1 VHSASERYPDGNAAF
16 TKRRTKA
23 VAIGDNGETT
33 LRVFPQRDRQKTPC
47 IDGEDSQKNGDE
59 PRLNIL
65 LSSAA
70 AERFQNDIAEVL
82 GGQPYR
88 LLTSEDA
95 AHVDADIA
103 VVTRDVT
110 GSSTKHELTDGTR
123 RFYDSL
129 RAASKLRWVHTH
141 SAGVD
146 RPIFNELLQ
155 RGVRITTS
163 SGANARPVAQMALA
177 GLLTLAR
184 RLPQLMQAQREHV
197 WRPLL
202 GDALPR
208 DITGQTAVI
217 VGYGAIGQR
226 IATLLGALDMHVIV
240 VRREVNDSAET
251 STDAHASPR
260 FVCFASFDG
269 VLCEADWLVLACP
282 LTSLTRGLIDARRL
296 AMLPRGAHIINVAR
310 GEVVVEHDLIA
321 ALRERHLAGAF
332 LDVFE
337 HEPLP
342 CASRLWDLPN
352 VIVTPHTAGHVDS
365 HYEAVGRIWL
375 DNLARW
381 QRGDPLVNEARA

>member
-1 VHSASERYPDGNAAF
+1 M
-16 TKRRTKA
+16 
-23 VAIGDNGETT
+23 
-33 LRVFPQRDRQKTPC
+33 
-47 IDGEDSQKNGDE
+47 
-59 PRLNIL
+59 NIL

-82 GGQPYR
+82 GGQRYR
-88 LLTSEDA
+88 LLTSDA
-95 AHVDADIA
+95 TAHVDADIA
-103 VVTRDVT
+103 FVTRDVT
-110 GSSTKHELTDGTR
+110 GSSTKHELTDDTR

-129 RAASKLRWVHTH
+129 RAASTLRWVHTH

-240 VRREVNDSAET
+240 VRREVSDGAET
-251 STDAHASPR
+251 ARDAHASPR
-260 FVCFASFDG
+260 FVSFASFDS
-269 VLCEADWLVLACP
+269 VLPEADWLILACP

-296 AMLPRGAHIINVAR
+296 AMLPRGAHVINVAR

-321 ALRERHLAGAF
+321 ALNEGHVAGAF

-342 CASRLWDLPN
+342 YVSPLWDLPN

-381 QRGDPLVNEARA
+381 QRGDPLVNETRA